1 MVSMVARPRRT
12 SIVGEAGTVGLQ
24 FTGMEVPGARPTKL
38 AIRDVRAFPVGR
50 DVFIVYFCG
59 LAFDRKNHGVTLRVG
74 LAHSKHKVAVRHI
87 GGHPKV
93 DLIQTDGARS

>member
-1 MVSMVARPRRT
+1 MTPGGHRSLAKQARLGCGLRGWQSREPSRPNWL
-12 SIVGEAGTVGLQ
+12 SEAFERFRL
-24 FTGMEVPGARPTKL
+24 
-38 AIRDVRAFPVGR
+38 DWS
-50 DVFIVYFCG
+50 VFIVYFCG

-87 GGHPKV
+87 GGHPEV